1 MPLILHFKDTFEE
14 IMEVEQESLDLIEP
28 TQDHVETENTIEMS
42 EEIQFDSEKTDTEP
56 QNDEGNFLIDQ
67 MEFVPCST
75 TSKLSSKILQGL

>member
-28 TQDHVETENTIEMS
+28 TQDHVETENIEMS

-56 QNDEGNFLIDQ
+56 QNDKGNFLIDQ

>member
-1 MPLILHFKDTFEE
+1 
-14 IMEVEQESLDLIEP
+14 MEVEQESLDLIEP

-67 MEFVPCST
+67 WNSFLVQLRTMYIYHVCRIYIVS
-75 TSKLSSKILQGL
+75 

>member
-1 MPLILHFKDTFEE
+1 
-14 IMEVEQESLDLIEP
+14 MEVEQESLDLIEP

-67 MEFVPCST
+67 WNSFLVQLRTYMYHVY
-75 TSKLSSKILQGL
+75 SKLVKFCEGFNI